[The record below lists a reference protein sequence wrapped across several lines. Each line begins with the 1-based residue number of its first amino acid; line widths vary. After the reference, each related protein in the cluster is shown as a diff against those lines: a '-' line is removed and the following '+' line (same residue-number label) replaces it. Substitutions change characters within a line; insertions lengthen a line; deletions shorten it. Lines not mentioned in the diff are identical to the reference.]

1 MQEQPRD
8 SSRNYTSHKEESKS
22 MAEITVQYWDFT
34 QDLPHSSLSRVG
46 EIALSQEHKDIQ
58 DLCVMLKL
66 YQDNDPGTVLY
77 CFG

>member
-1 MQEQPRD
+1 
-8 SSRNYTSHKEESKS
+8 

-34 QDLPHSSLSRVG
+34 HELPPVKRVG
-46 EIALSQEHKDIQ
+46 EIALSQEHKDIK

>member
-1 MQEQPRD
+1 
-8 SSRNYTSHKEESKS
+8 

-34 QDLPHSSLSRVG
+34 RELLPVKRVG

-66 YQDNDPGTVLY
+66 YQDNDPGIVLY
-77 CFG
+77 CFGS

>member
-1 MQEQPRD
+1 
-8 SSRNYTSHKEESKS
+8 

-34 QDLPHSSLSRVG
+34 RELLPVKRVG

>member
-1 MQEQPRD
+1 
-8 SSRNYTSHKEESKS
+8 
-22 MAEITVQYWDFT
+22 MAEVTVQYWDFT
-34 QDLPHSSLSRVG
+34 HELPPVKRVG

-77 CFG
+77 CFGS